1 MKPLVRRW
9 TEEDLRKLRV
19 LISPG
24 ASVVRCSAA
33 LNRSASSVKK
43 AARQLGGELAG
54 VRGLDAQRREMLQ
67 REEESLRPG
76 QRRNDG
82 TYV

>member
-1 MKPLVRRW
+1 MKPLVRLW
-9 TEEDLRKLRV
+9 NEQDLQKLR
-19 LISPG
+19 LLMSQG
-24 ASVVRCSAA
+24 ASASRCAAA

-54 VRGLDAQRREMLQ
+54 VRALKAQRRDMLQ

>member
-9 TEEDLRKLRV
+9 TEQDLQKLR
-19 LISPG
+19 LLMSQG
-24 ASVVRCSAA
+24 ASASRCAAA

-54 VRGLDAQRREMLQ
+54 VRALKAQRRDMLQ

>member
-9 TEEDLRKLRV
+9 TEEDLQKLKV
-19 LISPG
+19 LMSQG
-24 ASVVRCSAA
+24 ASAARCSAA

-54 VRGLDAQRREMLQ
+54 VRELKAQRREMLQ
-67 REEESLRPG
+67 REEQSLQPG

-82 TYV
+82 SFV

>member
-9 TEEDLRKLRV
+9 TEQDLQKLR
-19 LISPG
+19 LLMSQG
-24 ASVVRCSAA
+24 ASASRCAAA

-54 VRGLDAQRREMLQ
+54 VRALKAQRRDMLQ
-67 REEESLRPG
+67 REEENLRPG

>member
-9 TEEDLRKLRV
+9 TEQDLQKLR
-19 LISPG
+19 LLMSQG
-24 ASVVRCSAA
+24 ASAARCAAA

-43 AARQLGGELAG
+43 TARQLGGELAD
-54 VRGLDAQRREMLQ
+54 VRELKAQRREMLR